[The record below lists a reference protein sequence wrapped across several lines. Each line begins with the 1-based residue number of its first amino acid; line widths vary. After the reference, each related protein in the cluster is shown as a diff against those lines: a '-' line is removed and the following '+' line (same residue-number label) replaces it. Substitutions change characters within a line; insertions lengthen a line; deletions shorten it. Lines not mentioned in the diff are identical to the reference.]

1 MKNAKTPSLNT
12 TDPLPQNLKSL
23 LSQTRFE
30 KMVFFQRPARTHC
43 PGGGG
48 VLMMASFVCW
58 IKSLTSFF

>member
-30 KMVFFQRPARTHC
+30 KMVFFQRPAKD
-43 PGGGG
+43 
-48 VLMMASFVCW
+48 SFLFPSKKARLLVFG
-58 IKSLTSFF
+58 TAERE